1 MLAASSCPV
10 VVDWQCSGRTPA
22 CRSVDNNNGLMATSS
37 VHEEELALTVMSM
50 AHTKRLDHA
59 RRR

>member
-37 VHEEELALTVMSM
+37 VHEAGTVMSM
-50 AHTKRLDHA
+50 EHTKRLDHA